1 MRPAVALTTSLR
13 PIDERELVR
22 VVAEAAASET
32 PVEIAGAGS
41 KRIVGRPMQTSAT
54 ISTRAMRGITLYE
67 PTEMVMSARAGTPVA
82 QIEAELADRGQ
93 MLAFEPIDLGPL
105 LGEDAGQATVG
116 GVFATNTSGARRVAV
131 GAARDHLLGIRAVN
145 GRGEA
150 FKSGGRVM
158 KNVTGYDLCRGLSGS
173 WGTLAVMSEVTFKVL
188 PRPEETATLIV
199 LGLDDE
205 IAVEVLCTAMSS
217 PYEVSGAVHLQA
229 PLAGRLEH
237 STLGAQGKSVTALR
251 LENFAKSVAYRRARL
266 ADDLKA
272 YGAIDQLDAANSL
285 AFWRELGR
293 LSVLAD
299 SERPVWRISTKPTA
313 GPKVVAAIASDME
326 CHAFYDWSGGLIWA
340 EVLPASDAGA
350 ADIRRVVATHGG
362 HATLMRATPEVRSS
376 VEVFQPMAAGVE
388 ALSRRLKTAFD
399 PAGILNPGRMYRGM

>member
-1 MRPAVALTTSLR
+1 VRPAVAPLTSLR

-22 VVAEAAASET
+22 VIAEAAASET
-32 PVEIAGAGS
+32 PLEIAGASS
-41 KRIVGRPMQTSAT
+41 KRIIGRPMQTAAT
-54 ISTRAMRGITLYE
+54 ISTRAMKGITLYE
-67 PTEMVMSARAGTPVA
+67 PTEMVMAARAGTPVA
-82 QIEAELADRGQ
+82 QIEAELSDRGQ
-93 MLAFEPIDLGPL
+93 MLAFEPADLGPM
-105 LGEDAGQATVG
+105 LGEEAGQATIG

-188 PRPEETATLIV
+188 PRPEDMSTLVI

-205 IAVEVLCTAMSS
+205 IAVEVLCTAVAS

-229 PLAGRLEH
+229 SLAGRLEH
-237 STLGAQGKSVTALR
+237 GALGSQGRSVTALR
-251 LENFAKSVAYRRARL
+251 LENFAKSVSYRRSRL
-266 ADDLKA
+266 IEQLKA
-272 YGAIDQLDAANSL
+272 YGTIESLDAANSV
-285 AFWRELGR
+285 AFWGELRR

-313 GPKVVAAIASDME
+313 GPKVVAAIAADME

-350 ADIRRVVATHGG
+350 SDIRRVVATHGG
-362 HATLMRATPEVRSS
+362 HATLVRATPEVRSA
-376 VEVFQPMAAGVE
+376 VEVFQPMASGV
-388 ALSRRLKTAFD
+388 AHLSRRLKTAFD

>member
-1 MRPAVALTTSLR
+1 M
-13 PIDERELVR
+13 DERDLVR
-22 VVAEAAASET
+22 VIAEAAAAEM
-32 PVEIAGAGS
+32 PIEIAGASS

-82 QIEAELADRGQ
+82 QIEAELSDRGQ
-93 MLAFEPIDLGPL
+93 MLAFEPADLGPL
-105 LGEDAGQATVG
+105 LGEDAGLATIG

-188 PRPEETATLIV
+188 PRPEDTSTLVIF
-199 LGLDDE
+199 GLDDE

-229 PLAGRLEH
+229 PLAARLEH
-237 STLGAQGKSVTALR
+237 SALGSQGRSVTALR
-251 LENFAKSVAYRRARL
+251 LENFAKSVTYRRSRL
-266 ADDLKA
+266 TDELKA
-272 YGAIDQLDAANSL
+272 YGANDALDAANSL
-285 AFWRELGR
+285 AFWGELRR

-313 GPKVVAAIASDME
+313 GPKVVAAIAADME
-326 CHAFYDWSGGLIWA
+326 CHAFYDWSGGLVWA

-362 HATLMRATPEVRSS
+362 HATLVRATPEVRSA
-376 VEVFQPMAAGVE
+376 VDVFPPMAAGIE
-388 ALSRRLKTAFD
+388 RLSRRLKTAFD
-399 PAGILNPGRMYRGM
+399 PSGILNPGRMYRGM